1 MTFSPAL
8 PVLPVAVPMLVAAL
22 LAAIRKWLPRFAVD
36 MLACL
41 AALFNVIFD
50 LQLLYLSWSRNIV
63 YWFGNWFP
71 RGHMVIGIGF
81 LVDPV
86 GAALAFVAAFLTL
99 LGLLYSWGHM
109 DSGRNLFQPLMLIF
123 LAAMSGF
130 CFTADLFN
138 LFVFFE
144 LMSTAAF
151 ALCGLKVQ
159 EPSPLQGSF
168 NFAITNTTGA
178 FLILTGI
185 ALLYAVTGALNMAQ
199 MGSLLAT
206 RHDSLVLTACL
217 FIVSGFLIKAAI
229 VPFHF
234 WLPDAHSVAPTPVCV
249 LFSGIMV
256 ELGLFAILRLAFV
269 IFGSSFAGVPKPL
282 QDCFLVL
289 GGITAVWGGVMCFAE
304 HHLKRLLAFSTI
316 SHSGMML
323 FAMGLN
329 SRLAIAGWLIYV
341 CAHAVIKSGLFF
353 TAGILLHRLRSMSEP
368 VLFGRG
374 KILRFTAALWF
385 LGGCGL
391 AGLPPFASAFA
402 EDMISH
408 GAHSDHEVAA
418 TILFF
423 ISGILTGG
431 AVFRVFM
438 RVFCGWGDS
447 GPSDRSAQIDELPE
461 THQEQRLI
469 TLRIFGPAA
478 LCVISGIGL
487 TFLPLLKRLS
497 LIASERFLNQREYI
511 HAIYALPTRQPVV
524 TPPETH
530 LPVVIAHGL
539 IAVVCALLLAAWA
552 VFHHRLPRRMRWPS
566 HLEGSMRWARQL
578 QSGQPADYVT
588 YAMIGVAVIGSVL
601 FVMR

>member
-1 MTFSPAL
+1 
-8 PVLPVAVPMLVAAL
+8 MLVAAF
-22 LAAIRKWLPRFAVD
+22 LAAMRKWLPRFAVD

-41 AALFNVIFD
+41 AALFNLVFD
-50 LQLLYLSWSRNIV
+50 LQLLHLSWSRNIV

-81 LVDPV
+81 LIDPV
-86 GAALAFVAAFLTL
+86 GAALAVVAAFLTL

-109 DSGRNLFQPLMLIF
+109 DSGHNHYQPLMLIF

-168 NFAITNTTGA
+168 NFAVTNTVGA

-199 MGSLLAT
+199 MGWLLGT

-256 ELGLFAILRLAFV
+256 ELGLFAVLRLAAV
-269 IFGSSFAGVPKPL
+269 IFGSTFAGVPKPL
-282 QDCFLVL
+282 QGSFLVL
-289 GGITAVWGGVMCFAE
+289 GGLTAVWGGIMCFAE

-353 TAGILLHRLRSMSEP
+353 TAGILLHRLRTMSEP
-368 VLFGRG
+368 VLFARG
-374 KILRFTAALWF
+374 KKLKYTAALWF

-408 GAHSDHEVAA
+408 GAHSEHEAAA
-418 TILFF
+418 TVLFL

-447 GPSDRSAQIDELPE
+447 GPSDRSAQIDESPE

-469 TLRIFGPAA
+469 TLRIYGPAA
-478 LCVISGIGL
+478 LCIFSGIGL
-487 TFLPLLKRLS
+487 TFLPSLKRLS
-497 LIASERFLNQREYI
+497 LIAAARFLNQHQYI
-511 HAIYALPTRQPVV
+511 NAIYG
-524 TPPETH
+524 
-530 LPVVIAHGL
+530 LPVQRLVVSLPESHLIIAIAHGF
-539 IAVVCALLLAAWA
+539 IAVFCALLLAAWA
-552 VFHHRLPRRMRWPS
+552 VFHHRIPRPMRWPS

-588 YAMIGVAVIGSVL
+588 WAMVGVAAIGSAL

>member
-1 MTFSPAL
+1 MTTLSPA
-8 PVLPVAVPMLVAAL
+8 LPVAVPMLCAAL

-41 AALFNVIFD
+41 AALFNVVFD
-50 LQLLYLSWSRNIV
+50 LRLLHRSWSHNIV

-81 LVDPV
+81 LIDPV

-109 DSGRNLFQPLMLIF
+109 DSGHNHYQPLMLIF

-168 NFAITNTTGA
+168 NFAVTNTVGA

-185 ALLYAVTGALNMAQ
+185 AMLYAVTGALNMAQ
-199 MGSLLAT
+199 IGGLIGT

-234 WLPDAHSVAPTPVCV
+234 WLPDAHAVAPTSVCV

-256 ELGLFAILRLAFV
+256 ELGLFAILRLAAI
-269 IFGSSFAGVPKPL
+269 IFGASFAGVPKPL
-282 QDCFLVL
+282 QGSFLVL

-341 CAHAVIKSGLFF
+341 CAHAAIKSSLFF
-353 TAGILLHRLRSMSEP
+353 TAGIMLHRLRSMSEP
-368 VLFGRG
+368 VLFARG
-374 KILRFTAALWF
+374 KKLKSTGMLWF

-391 AGLPPFASAFA
+391 AGLPPFATAISD
-402 EDMISH
+402 DMISH
-408 GAHSDHEVAA
+408 GAHGVHETAA
-418 TILFF
+418 TVLFL

-438 RVFCGWGDS
+438 RVFCGWGDA
-447 GPSDRSAQIDELPE
+447 GPSDRSAQIGEAPE
-461 THQEQRLI
+461 THQEKHLI
-469 TLRIFGPAA
+469 TLRLFGPAA
-478 LCVISGIGL
+478 LCVASGIAL
-487 TFLPLLKRLS
+487 TYLPQVKKLS
-497 LIASERFLNQREYI
+497 LIAAARFFDQMEYI
-511 HAIYALPTRQPVV
+511 HAIYGMPVRLPSV
-524 TPPETH
+524 TSPEMH
-530 LPVVIAHGL
+530 LISIVAHGVF
-539 IAVVCALLLAAWA
+539 AVICALLLAAWA
-552 VFHHRLPRRMRWPS
+552 VFHDRIPRVVRWPS

-588 YAMIGVAVIGSVL
+588 WAMVGVAAIGSAMYI
-601 FVMR
+601 MR